1 MLKMMVRMILS
12 TVASAAKFS
21 FVSLSVVI
29 FENFLVEWRIFC
41 IERLAMIG
49 SMRRRRQ
56 PVVPNKPR
64 SR

>member
-12 TVASAAKFS
+12 TVASTAKFS

-56 PVVPNKPR
+56 PVVPKPR